1 MELPTYLELCH
12 PTVQALRV
20 LGGRASNEKIAETVV
35 RGLQIPRT
43 LIQQPH
49 RDGRYTELEYRL
61 AWARS
66 TLKACGLINNP
77 KDAVWEMTEKGSRY
91 ATNGPDE
98 VVNLLAQRD
107 TPDASKEPLYS
118 YDDDPVEDELW
129 YGMVSEQFLAGY
141 DEADSVYDEYR

>member
-43 LIQQPH
+43 LIQQLH

-61 AWARS
+61 A
-66 TLKACGLINNP
+66 
-77 KDAVWEMTEKGSRY
+77 
-91 ATNGPDE
+91 
-98 VVNLLAQRD
+98 
-107 TPDASKEPLYS
+107 
-118 YDDDPVEDELW
+118 
-129 YGMVSEQFLAGY
+129 
-141 DEADSVYDEYR
+141 